1 MKRKIL
7 VIDDEPGIRSFFKD
21 FLGQKGYEIFTAGN
35 WENAEK
41 VIYANALD
49 LILLDVQLPG
59 KNGIEIL
66 KEVKSKFPMLEI
78 IVFSA
83 RAKIELA
90 VEAIKQGAFDFIEKT
105 DAIEKILTII
115 ENALKIKK
123 LKEENI
129 YLKKMSDKAIKT
141 LIGEAE
147 SIRQIREE
155 IVIAAQNDANV
166 LITGE
171 NGTGKQIVAE
181 NIHYLSPNLSG
192 NFVDINCAAIP
203 ENLLESELF
212 GYDKGAFTGAVANTK
227 GKFEIANGGTM
238 FLDEIGE
245 LPLILQAKL
254 LKALESRIFSPLGST
269 KNVQLS
275 ARIIAATNRDIELEI
290 TDNKFR
296 KDLYYRL
303 NVIHIHMP
311 PLRERPGDIPLL
323 VNNFLKEIGK
333 ESKKFS
339 SPAIDL
345 LLQYNWPGNVREL
358 RNIVERAV
366 IMTGNQKIIEQSDVE
381 RYIQVGK
388 IKPREDGFLSLKDY
402 LNQKE
407 KEYLE
412 KILNQF
418 PTQKEA
424 SELLQIERTVLYRK
438 IKKYNLKN

>member
-35 WENAEK
+35 WDNAEK

-155 IVIAAQNDANV
+155 IAIAAQTDANV

-181 NIHYLSPNLSG
+181 NIHYLSPNISG

-212 GYDKGAFTGAVANTK
+212 GYEKGAFTGAVTNTK

-245 LPLILQAKL
+245 LPMVLQAKL
-254 LKALESRIFSPLGST
+254 LKALESRVFSPLGST

-290 TDNKFR
+290 ADNKFR

-323 VNNFLKEIGK
+323 LNNFLKEIGK

-345 LLQYNWPGNVREL
+345 LIQYNWPGNVREL

-366 IMTGNQKIIEQSDVE
+366 IMTGNQKIIEQSDLE

-388 IKPREDGFLSLKDY
+388 IKPREDAFVSLKDY
-402 LNQKE
+402 LGQKE

-412 KILNQF
+412 RILNHF

-438 IKKYNLKN
+438 LKKYNLKN